1 MPEGLS
7 NLVFFFAR
15 PSNILVFL
23 VFLGL
28 ALLLLRLYRAG
39 ILAIAVASIGFLIV
53 GFSPLAT
60 LALAPL
66 ERIYPQA
73 VPPET
78 PPTGILVF
86 GGFVEEPSSTGRT
99 TPNVNESADR
109 IIAVA
114 DLARRYPDA
123 IVAISDGPEVAQM
136 AAKIAE
142 SFGIAA
148 DRIRIEDQSTST
160 WENAVFL
167 KRLLDPKPGETWLVV
182 TSAWHMPRTIGIL
195 ETAGWTGMVPWPV
208 DFRTPLGE
216 GLYDWTPSAADGLYN
231 SNLAAREW
239 LSLLAYWLTGKT
251 PALLP
256 GPIEQ

>member
-28 ALLLLRLYRAG
+28 VLLLLRVYRAG
-39 ILAIAVASIGFLIV
+39 ILAIAVASVGFVIV

-66 ERIYPQA
+66 ERIYPKA
-73 VPPET
+73 IPPEA

-86 GGFVEEPSSTGRT
+86 GGFVEDDISTSRDVPS
-99 TPNVNESADR
+99 VNESADR

-114 DLARRYPDA
+114 DLARRYPEA
-123 IVAISDGPEVAQM
+123 IVAISDGPQVAQM
-136 AAKIAE
+136 AARIAE
-142 SFGIAA
+142 TFAVA
-148 DRIRIEDQSTST
+148 KDRIRIEDQSTST
-160 WENAVFL
+160 WENAVYL
-167 KRLLDPKPGETWLVV
+167 KRLLDPKPDETWLVV
-182 TSAWHMPRTIGIL
+182 TSAWHMPRTVGIL
-195 ETAGWTGMVPWPV
+195 ETAGWTGLVPWPV
-208 DFRTPLGE
+208 DYRTPVGE

-231 SNLAAREW
+231 TNLAAREW
-239 LSLLAYWLTGKT
+239 LSLLAYWMTGKT

-256 GPIEQ
+256 GPIEN